1 MAIPVIMPKQGLQM
15 TEGTIIQWLAKEGDK
30 VEAGKPLFEMETDKL
45 TITMDAEA
53 SGTLL
58 KIVRGEGETVPI
70 TELIAVIGEPGENI
84 SDLLARSA
92 SEPEPQEK
100 SEQEQQESS
109 VKKQEVPFPS
119 DGRVFTSPRA
129 RMRAEEKGIALASVS
144 GSGPEGLVIERD
156 VLAFDPLRATPLARK
171 VAAAAGTAL
180 EDVTGTG
187 SHGKITKSDVLA
199 AQASANVREAS
210 ETIIPLRGMRKII
223 AARMRESLSVNAQTF
238 HNIRVDMSNAEK
250 LRAVYKVH
258 DKKVSYND
266 LILKAACM
274 ALQDF
279 PILNAELRAEEIV
292 LKHYVNIGV
301 AVAVDNGLIVPNI
314 KGAEKMRL
322 EEISTKARE
331 LADKAKNN
339 ALQPDDYAGGT
350 FTVSNLGMFGL
361 DSFTAIIN
369 PPETGILAVGKIEKT
384 PVVQDDVIVIRP
396 IMSLTLSY
404 DHRIVDGAPA
414 AQFLARVKDYLEN
427 PCLML

>member
-1 MAIPVIMPKQGLQM
+1 
-15 TEGTIIQWLAKEGDK
+15 
-30 VEAGKPLFEMETDKL
+30 
-45 TITMDAEA
+45 
-53 SGTLL
+53 
-58 KIVRGEGETVPI
+58 
-70 TELIAVIGEPGENI
+70 
-84 SDLLARSA
+84 
-92 SEPEPQEK
+92 
-100 SEQEQQESS
+100 
-109 VKKQEVPFPS
+109 
-119 DGRVFTSPRA
+119 
-129 RMRAEEKGIALASVS
+129 
-144 GSGPEGLVIERD
+144 
-156 VLAFDPLRATPLARK
+156 
-171 VAAAAGTAL
+171 
-180 EDVTGTG
+180 
-187 SHGKITKSDVLA
+187 
-199 AQASANVREAS
+199 
-210 ETIIPLRGMRKII
+210 
-223 AARMRESLSVNAQTF
+223 
-238 HNIRVDMSNAEK
+238 
-250 LRAVYKVH
+250 
-258 DKKVSYND
+258 
-266 LILKAACM
+266 M

-384 PVVQDDVIVIRP
+384 PVVQDDLIVIRP
-396 IMSLTLSY
+396 IMSLKLSY

>member
-1 MAIPVIMPKQGLQM
+1 
-15 TEGTIIQWLAKEGDK
+15 
-30 VEAGKPLFEMETDKL
+30 
-45 TITMDAEA
+45 
-53 SGTLL
+53 
-58 KIVRGEGETVPI
+58 
-70 TELIAVIGEPGENI
+70 
-84 SDLLARSA
+84 
-92 SEPEPQEK
+92 
-100 SEQEQQESS
+100 
-109 VKKQEVPFPS
+109 
-119 DGRVFTSPRA
+119 
-129 RMRAEEKGIALASVS
+129 
-144 GSGPEGLVIERD
+144 
-156 VLAFDPLRATPLARK
+156 
-171 VAAAAGTAL
+171 
-180 EDVTGTG
+180 
-187 SHGKITKSDVLA
+187 
-199 AQASANVREAS
+199 
-210 ETIIPLRGMRKII
+210 MRKII

-369 PPETGILAVGKIEKT
+369 PPEAGILAVGKIEKT